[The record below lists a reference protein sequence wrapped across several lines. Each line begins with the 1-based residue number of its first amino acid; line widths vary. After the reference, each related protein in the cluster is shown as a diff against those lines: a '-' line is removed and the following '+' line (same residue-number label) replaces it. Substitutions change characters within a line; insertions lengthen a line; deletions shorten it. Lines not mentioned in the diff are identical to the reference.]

1 MKKLQETKYYN
12 YLKEQLRD
20 MDKKIEKLEK
30 NSDSWDDILINISG
44 LNFWIKDKF
53 DNNIVSINDMIRVIE
68 DLIIDV
74 ERLEEKIEDMEREDD
89 PEPELLNSD
98 YWRYE

>member
-12 YLKEQLRD
+12 YLKEQLQN

-30 NSDSWDDILINISG
+30 NSDSWDDILINISS
-44 LNFWIKDKF
+44 LNSWIKDKF
-53 DNNIVSINDMIRVIE
+53 DSDIVSINDMIRVIE

-74 ERLEEKIEDMEREDD
+74 ERLEEKIEDMEKEDE
-89 PEPELLNSD
+89 PEPKLLNSD
-98 YWRYE
+98 FWRYE